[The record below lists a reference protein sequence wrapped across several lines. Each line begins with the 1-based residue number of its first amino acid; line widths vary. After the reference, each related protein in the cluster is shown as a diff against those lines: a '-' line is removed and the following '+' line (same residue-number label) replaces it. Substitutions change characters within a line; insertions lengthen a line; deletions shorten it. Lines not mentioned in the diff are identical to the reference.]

1 MSAHMSL
8 SVSVAVVGAI
18 ATYVSV
24 GLIPEYYSVWIGFI
38 AWAAFLANN
47 NCIKTTVQSGVYGA
61 VLAGIAFIL
70 MGKLGGQLGD
80 MTAPVCVGLTVFAL
94 VWGTSLPMFT
104 SATTAVYA
112 YAATAGYTLME
123 PGANEAFMNMDVS
136 NPLVLVVL
144 SIVGGCLFAMGANK
158 VNTLIS

>member
-1 MSAHMSL
+1 MSL

-18 ATYVSV
+18 ATYVFV
-24 GLIPEYYSVWIGFI
+24 LVPDYYSVWIGFI

-70 MGKLGGQLGD
+70 MGELGGQLGG

-104 SATTAVYA
+104 SATTAVYT
-112 YAATAGYTLME
+112 YAATAGLTLMTNQ
-123 PGANEAFMNMDVS
+123 GGAFMNMDAS

-158 VNTLIS
+158 LNTLIS